1 MSLRQDLRMG
11 LSFAFRG
18 GKEGWTRTLLTAV
31 GVGLGVALLL
41 LTTAIPAALAAR
53 DQRGNDRSDL
63 QPQQLKHPTATSML
77 VGTADTTFGDQDVR
91 GRLLQPEGA
100 KAEPPPGLDRFP
112 GPGEMVVSPALAD
125 RLKDGDAGLLRER
138 IPYKISGTIAD
149 AGLAGGPAELAY
161 YAGSDTLKQGADNVQ
176 RISGFGN
183 DAEGR
188 GLDPVL
194 LLLVLIVFIALLMPV
209 AVFVAAAVRF
219 GGERRDRRLAAL
231 RLVGAD
237 AAMTRR
243 IAAGEAAA
251 GALLGLVFG
260 TAFFLA
266 GRQLVGGVA
275 VMDVS
280 VFPADLNPAPWLAA
294 LVALAVPAAAV
305 GVTLFTLRNVVIE
318 PLGVVRA
325 AKPRRRRLWW
335 RVLLPVAGLAALLP
349 LIGKGDDGGSFNAY
363 QVTTGVVLLLTG
375 ITALL
380 PWLVEAFVARLGR
393 GNRAPVSWQLAV
405 RRLQL
410 SSGTA
415 ARLVNG
421 IAVAV
426 AGAVALQM
434 LFTGVEGDYTKQT
447 GEDPHRAQMTVNSSG
462 PAARHLTE
470 RIADTKGVRETVTL
484 DGSSLARTAKAEDS
498 ISLTVGSCAALR
510 ELARL
515 PSCKD
520 GDSFAVKGGYAAES
534 TKKIAVP
541 GARAYVDPSYEYA
554 DGKAVPWRIP
564 EDVRQVTSRPDPYGM
579 EGSGLLT
586 TPAAAR
592 GLFASGGMT
601 REVWVRTDPAV
612 GDARDRVR
620 TAVAELDPLVMVQTL
635 ESTEESGQ
643 YAGIRTGLLVGAV
656 CVLLLIGASLL
667 VGQLEQLRE
676 RRKLLSSLVAFGTRR
691 STLSLSVLWQT
702 AIPVTLGLTLATGTG
717 VALGAVLLRMA
728 STPVA
733 VDWPAILTMAAAGGA
748 VVGAVTLLSLPPLV
762 RMMRAEGLRTE

>member
-1 MSLRQDLRMG
+1 MG
-11 LSFAFRG
+11 LAFAFRG

-41 LTTAIPAALAAR
+41 LTTAIPAALQAR

-63 QPQQLKHPTATSML
+63 QPQQLKHATATSIL
-77 VGTADTTFGDQDVR
+77 VGNGDTTFGDDDIH
-91 GRLLQPEGA
+91 GRLVRPEGA
-100 KAEPPPGLDRFP
+100 KATPPPGLDRYP
-112 GPGEMVVSPALAD
+112 RPGEMAVSPALAD
-125 RLKDGDAGLLRER
+125 RLNDKDAGLLRDR
-138 IPYKISGTIAD
+138 LPYKITATIGD

-161 YAGSDTLKQGADNVQ
+161 YAGSDDLRYGTDSVH
-176 RISGFGN
+176 RIGGFGH
-183 DAEGR
+183 DAVPGS
-188 GLDPVL
+188 LDPVL
-194 LLLVLIVFIALLMPV
+194 LLLVLIVFVALLMPV

-260 TAFFLA
+260 TGFFLV
-266 GRQLVGGVA
+266 GRQVAGGLTVLN
-275 VMDVS
+275 VS

-294 LVALAVPAAAV
+294 LVAVAVPAAAV
-305 GVTLFTLRNVVIE
+305 AVTLFALRNVVIE
-318 PLGVVRA
+318 PLGVVRT
-325 AKPRRRRLWW
+325 AKPKRRRLWW
-335 RVLLPVAGLAALLP
+335 RVLLPLAGLAALFP
-349 LIGKGDDGGSFNAY
+349 LIGKGDDGGDFNAY

-380 PWLVEAFVARLGR
+380 PWLVEAVVARLGR

-410 SSGTA
+410 NSGSA

-434 LFTGVEGDYTKQT
+434 LFTGVEDDYTRQT
-447 GEDPHRAQMTVNSSG
+447 GQDTEQAQMWVRASG
-462 PAARHLTE
+462 AGGAHLDE
-470 RIADTKGVRETVTL
+470 RLADTEGVRGTITL
-484 DGSSLARTAKAEDS
+484 NRVSIALKARTEKS
-498 ISLTVGSCAALR
+498 TTLTVGTCKALR
-510 ELARL
+510 EVANL
-515 PSCKD
+515 PSCTD
-520 GDSFAVKGGYAAES
+520 GDIFYISGGYS
-534 TKKIAVP
+534 DKYTKRITAP
-541 GARAYVDPSYEYA
+541 GSRVYLDPSYEF
-554 DGKAVPWRIP
+554 DKGKAVPWQMPRGARTATKKHAP
-564 EDVRQVTSRPDPYGM
+564 NDMAR
-579 EGSGLLT
+579 EGVLA

-592 GLFASGGMT
+592 APLASGT
-601 REVWVRTDPAV
+601 ITAEAYVRTDPAV
-612 GDARDRVR
+612 SDAADQVR
-620 TAVAELDPLVMVQTL
+620 TAAAAVDPLTTVMTL
-635 ESTEESGQ
+635 NSTEESNQ
-643 YAGIRTGLLVGAV
+643 FAGIRTGLLVGAV

-676 RRKLLSSLVAFGTRR
+676 RRKLLSSLVAFGTKR

-702 AIPVTLGLTLATGTG
+702 AIPVALGLTLATGTG
-717 VALGAVLLRMA
+717 VALGAVLLKMA
-728 STPVA
+728 ATPVT

-748 VVGAVTLLSLPPLV
+748 VVAAVTLLSLPPLI